1 MDAHIVAVV
10 VTFYPDEAA
19 VTELVRYF
27 SSAVTRVV
35 VVDNTPLQANVDV
48 AALFKD
54 FSSVE
59 VHALHDN
66 KGIATALNVGI
77 NIARAQGADYVLL
90 SDQDS
95 CPAEDM
101 VPQLFA
107 ALKQLRLCAEN
118 KVAAV
123 GPVYVDGRD
132 GSVSPFARVGGFR
145 YRFAAPSSA
154 EPIIKVSALI
164 SSGSLIPL
172 SVLDAVGDMRE
183 ELFIDL
189 VDTEWCLRA
198 GVAGYGC
205 YGAYHARMVHPVGD
219 ELMRI
224 GFFKK
229 IDVPMHSPLRLYY
242 QFRNAFYLY
251 KDLSI
256 PLAWKIN
263 DLVYRFGLF
272 RAYLFFAPHKA
283 KYLWSF
289 ASGFCNGLIGK
300 MGRKGQ

>member
-1 MDAHIVAVV
+1 MDAHIVAIV
-10 VTFYPDEAA
+10 VTFYPDQAS
-19 VTELVRYF
+19 VTKLVHYF
-27 SSAVTRVV
+27 SSAVSRVV
-35 VVDNTPLQANVDV
+35 LVDNTPSSDCVDF
-48 AALFKD
+48 AAFFKG
-54 FSSVE
+54 FTNVE
-59 VHALHDN
+59 VHALHEN

-95 CPAEDM
+95 CPADDM
-101 VPQLFA
+101 VPQLLA
-107 ALKQLRLCAEN
+107 AMSQLLLCADN

-123 GPVYVDGRD
+123 GPVYVDERD
-132 GSVSPFARVGGFR
+132 GSVSPFTRFGGLRFR
-145 YRFAAPSSA
+145 MVAPSSTD
-154 EPIIKVSALI
+154 PMINVSALI

-189 VDTEWCLRA
+189 VDTEWCMRA

-205 YGAYHARMVHPVGD
+205 YAAYHARMVHPVGD

-224 GFFKK
+224 GVFKK

-251 KDLSI
+251 KDLAI

-263 DLVYRFGLF
+263 DLFYRFGLF

-283 KYLWSF
+283 RYLWAF
-289 ASGFCNGLIGK
+289 GSGFCHGVIGK